1 MKTAVIPVYK
11 NTNFLEKNIELLRK
25 NGFDIILAV
34 DEPDENVLEIIRK
47 YNIRATVS
55 EKRRGKWKALNDAA
69 KMASGELLLFLDSDT
84 VVDNLSGLNGADV
97 VEVVKEVK
105 GESLLE
111 KLVAVDYLVMAM
123 CAKFASKF
131 GSCLGVNGAAFL
143 IKKRVF
149 EELGGFKRRVNED
162 TELGVRAALRGYK
175 FAVCGKAFTASPKTI
190 GEWFRQRERW
200 SIGGAEVFVE
210 NFSAII
216 LRPRLW
222 LPYLVLFYPAIFG
235 LIVSLFFTEGY
246 IAKLLYLI
254 LPFLALLSPKLASV
268 TILAVYEMEN
278 IRNLIAGLASF
289 LAWSIV
295 ILFASKMLDYKIDLK
310 VLPVYYFIYSPLWTI
325 ICLVS
330 LLRVV
335 FAKIRGGKIEL
346 KDWVV

>member
-310 VLPVYYFIYSPLWTI
+310 VLPVYYFIYSPLRTI